1 MKTLKKLLLFIL
13 IGFALQISGQENT
26 VAPQRTPE
34 QEATKQTEKLQ
45 QELNLTP
52 EQSKQIY
59 EINLRYAR
67 KRQISNTRSEA
78 MERMKNKNEDIQ
90 RVLNESQYNQL
101 QNKRYERTTIEVPS
115 GTRTQSGT
123 PSPTYRSTPE
133 PSGSRTVRAPSSD
146 SNLRS
151 NYRQVTPDNST
162 RTRPTTPATRESSP
176 NTLER
181 RQQVTPPTRQ
191 SYTTPGRTP
200 QLNNSPSPSRSAG
213 TTEAPARK
221 TETPASSPTRR

>member
-1 MKTLKKLLLFIL
+1 MKTLKKLLLLLL
-13 IGFALQISGQENT
+13 IGFAVQTSGQENT
-26 VAPQRTPE
+26 VVPQRTPE

-45 QELNLTP
+45 QEINLTP

-101 QNKRYERTTIEVPS
+101 QNKRYERSTIEVPS
-115 GTRTQSGT
+115 GSRTQSGAS
-123 PSPTYRSTPE
+123 SPTYRSTTE
-133 PSGSRTVRAPSSD
+133 SSGSRSVRVPGSD

-162 RTRPTTPATRESSP
+162 RTRQTTPIMRESNP

-200 QLNNSPSPSRSAG
+200 QLNNTPTPSRSSG
-213 TTEAPARK
+213 TTESPTRK